1 MKKYLI
7 LLFSAVSMCLL
18 LSGCADKDYMDFR
31 QARPELI
38 NYFSENQGILEETKD
53 LILKNQSA
61 DGITLDGVLW
71 ISYNNPRLPN
81 TWEKSNI
88 VEFVCG
94 NWSTAISWGQDWGV
108 YYTDQGVPVNTLRD
122 TEYEEIKEI
131 TNDGR
136 TYFWINQNPD
146 EKRRQCLSER
156 INENWFLYYNDWE
169 GDCYFLREHFDE
181 DDPYGIRWHKTYGF
195 K

>member
-1 MKKYLI
+1 M
-7 LLFSAVSMCLL
+7 
-18 LSGCADKDYMDFR
+18 
-31 QARPELI
+31 
-38 NYFSENQGILEETKD
+38 
-53 LILKNQSA
+53 
-61 DGITLDGVLW
+61 
-71 ISYNNPRLPN
+71 PN
-81 TWEKSNI
+81 TWEKANI
-88 VEFVCG
+88 VKFMCG

-108 YYTDQGVPVNTLRD
+108 YYTDQGVPLKTIYMD

-136 TYFWINQNPD
+136 TYFWINQKPD

-169 GDCYFLREHFDE
+169 GDCSFLRERFDE
-181 DDPYGIRWHKTYGF
+181 DDIYGIKWHKAYGF

>member
-7 LLFSAVSMCLL
+7 LLFSAVSICLL
-18 LSGCADKDYMDFR
+18 LSGCADKDYRDFR

-81 TWEKSNI
+81 TWEKANI

-108 YYTDQGVPVNTLRD
+108 YYTDQGVPVNTLRN

-181 DDPYGIRWHKTYGF
+181 DDHYGIRWHKTYGF

>member
-18 LSGCADKDYMDFR
+18 LSGCADKDYRDFR

-81 TWEKSNI
+81 TWEKANI

-108 YYTDQGVPVNTLRD
+108 YYTDQGVPVNTLRN

-181 DDPYGIRWHKTYGF
+181 DDRYGIRWHKTYGF

>member
-18 LSGCADKDYMDFR
+18 LSGCADKDYRDFR

-81 TWEKSNI
+81 TWEKANI

-122 TEYEEIKEI
+122 RDYEEIKEI

>member
-1 MKKYLI
+1 
-7 LLFSAVSMCLL
+7 MCLL
-18 LSGCADKDYMDFR
+18 LSGCADKDYRDFR

-81 TWEKSNI
+81 TWEKANI